1 MPYLAIN
8 MPLFKHTTTSEAQTQ
23 AVGAQ
28 LSESLQAGD
37 LITLSGPLGAGKTTF
52 IQGLARGLDVA
63 SPVTSPTFVLIIE
76 HEGRLPLL
84 HLDAYRLETKCYDA
98 IRDAGVTDFLDRAD
112 AVKLVE
118 WPERIEDFLP
128 TPRYAITIGYGAAD
142 NERHLEITVK
152 D

>member
-1 MPYLAIN
+1 MQQQQYL
-8 MPLFKHTTTSEAQTQ
+8 TTSDAQTQ
-23 AVGAQ
+23 ALGAA
-28 LSESLQAGD
+28 LSERLQPGD

-52 IQGLARGLDVA
+52 IQGLARGLGVP

-98 IRDAGVTDFLDRAD
+98 IRDAGVTDFLDRTD

-128 TPRYAITIGYGAAD
+128 TPRFAIVMGYGNAD
-142 NERHLEITVK
+142 NERHLEITMQ